1 MARSRGQLS
10 HYADLN
16 SSDPMKPCRM
26 TSHLPLSTIAESTH
40 HRSNVVS
47 GTEAMYDEVARRTGY
62 TQEYVS
68 KIITMKFRENN
79 HAS

>member
-1 MARSRGQLS
+1 MAAVINATTRQRHEGIFNTYVTVMQELGK
-10 HYADLN
+10 HA
-16 SSDPMKPCRM
+16 R
-26 TSHLPLSTIAESTH
+26 
-40 HRSNVVS
+40 NVTKKS
-47 GTEAMYDEVARRTGY
+47 MYDEVARRTGY